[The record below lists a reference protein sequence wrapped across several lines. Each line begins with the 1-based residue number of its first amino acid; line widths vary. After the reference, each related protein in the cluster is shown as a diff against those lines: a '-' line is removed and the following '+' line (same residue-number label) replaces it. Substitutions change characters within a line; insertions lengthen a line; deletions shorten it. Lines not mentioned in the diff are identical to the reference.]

1 MIIVQLE
8 LQYEIDDKVRVKE
21 TKEIGIIKSYKVE
34 GYKFSGIKQ
43 YTIYYQVQLGAL
55 YNFKWFKEEKIELYD
70 ELAANNTF
78 KKDFE
83 IGLLD
88 LLINAYLLDTKN
100 IPLIKKLHNDK
111 NLYM

>member
-1 MIIVQLE
+1 MKLE
-8 LQYEIDDKVRVKE
+8 LKFDVDDTVRVKGSE
-21 TKEIGIIKSYKVE
+21 KVSRIKTFKVE
-34 GYKFSGIKQ
+34 GYKLGSEKVPN
-43 YTIYYQVQLGAL
+43 IYYLIQTGLNN
-55 YNFKWFKEEKIELYD
+55 YNEWVREERLEFFD

>member
-1 MIIVQLE
+1 VKKLAE
-8 LQYEIDDKVRVKE
+8 LKHLKLKVINLGSE
-21 TKEIGIIKSYKVE
+21 KVPN
-34 GYKFSGIKQ
+34 
-43 YTIYYQVQLGAL
+43 IYYLIQTGLNN
-55 YNFKWFKEEKIELYD
+55 YNEWVREERLEFYD